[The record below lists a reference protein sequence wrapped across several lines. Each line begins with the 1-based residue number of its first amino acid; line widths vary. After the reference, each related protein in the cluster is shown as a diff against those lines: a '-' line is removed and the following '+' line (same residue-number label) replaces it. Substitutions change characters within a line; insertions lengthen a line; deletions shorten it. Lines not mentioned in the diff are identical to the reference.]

1 MVTPLALILSI
12 LLAGAGHGTPFP
24 MLMCYPAA
32 FIFTNLQGG
41 LLLWTILLG
50 QFSAYGLLLDFGNWK
65 SKATLANGLV
75 FLMHS
80 GTLVTAIFIL
90 NTRGYWEKW

>member
-12 LLAGAGHGTPFP
+12 FLAGAGHGAPYP

-32 FIFTNLQGG
+32 FIFTNLQDG

-65 SKATLANGLV
+65 SKVTIANGLV
-75 FLMHS
+75 FLMHL
-80 GTLVTAIFIL
+80 GTLAAAILIL
-90 NTRGYWEKW
+90 NARGYWDKW